1 MFEVKETSPA
11 GDLRYGHATVGPTAT
26 PLTPN
31 SIQLVRGVL
40 LRAPGPNDLVPNVD
54 VIYVGLKSVT
64 CSGAVG
70 SATDGLP
77 ILPGGAVELP
87 IDDPSLIYV
96 ISNTAN
102 QDLAWMGV

>member
-11 GDLRYGHATVGPTAT
+11 GDLRYGHVAVRATAVQI
-26 PLTPN
+26 TPN
-31 SIQLVRGVL
+31 SIQLVRGIL
-40 LRAPGPNDLVPNVD
+40 LRAPGPDDLVPNID

-64 CSGAVG
+64 CSGSVG

-87 IDDPSLIYV
+87 VDDPSKIYA
-96 ISNTAN
+96 ISNTAG

>member
-11 GDLRYGHATVGPTAT
+11 QDLKYGHTTVGPTAL
-26 PLTPN
+26 PVTPN
-31 SIQLVRGVL
+31 SVQLVRGIL
-40 LRAPGPNDLVPNVD
+40 LRAPGPNDLVPNID

-64 CSGAVG
+64 CSGSVG

-87 IDDPSLIYV
+87 VDDPSKIYA
-96 ISNTAN
+96 ISNTAG

>member
-11 GDLRYGHATVGPTAT
+11 GDLRYGHAVVGQTAVQI
-26 PLTPN
+26 TPN
-31 SIQLVRGVL
+31 SIQFVRGIL

-64 CSGAVG
+64 CTGAVG

-87 IDDPSLIYV
+87 IDDPSLIYA